1 MAPNVCTSLCTA
13 AGYTYAGIEYAD
25 EVCPVISLEAT
36 EADSFMQCYCGNSLS
51 TLEPDT
57 DCSMACAGDAAVMCG
72 ASWRLSV
79 YSVNGTATT
88 STSGTSTSTTTTSVS
103 STTTTSVSS
112 SKTSSPS
119 AIPTSSNTAG
129 LSYQGCYV
137 DSADSRT
144 LGFFLGANGNTMTP
158 DLCSSL
164 CTAASY
170 TYAGIEYG
178 DEVSYLWLV

>member
-1 MAPNVCTSLCTA
+1 
-13 AGYTYAGIEYAD
+13 
-25 EVCPVISLEAT
+25 
-36 EADSFMQCYCGNSLS
+36 MQCYCGNSLS

-57 DCSMACAGDAAVMCG
+57 DCSMPCAGDAAVMCG

-88 STSGTSTSTTTTSVS
+88 STSGTSS
-103 STTTTSVSS
+103 STTTTSLSSTSTTNVSSTPTASTTSISTSAVSS

-178 DEVSYLWLV
+178 DEVSNLLLV